1 MPSDGMGR
9 EGGIMETMTEYLC
22 DMRCGQTGESKTE
35 RELKIAGREGQ
46 REGNVKKSE
55 SIVASP
61 CHTGQGKEKNHHN
74 QGQPP
79 PPGTEKRER
88 SATSQ
93 TVTKPQTP
101 VPCTSTNTAS
111 HCLCTHFAADL
122 TFANCGSW

>member
-1 MPSDGMGR
+1 MR
-9 EGGIMETMTEYLC
+9 EERSEEKAYAQGWNGKGGGGIMETMTGDFY

-46 REGNVKKSE
+46 REGNVKISE

-79 PPGTEKRER
+79 PPRHREKG
-88 SATSQ
+88 
-93 TVTKPQTP
+93 KKCHIP
-101 VPCTSTNTAS
+101 
-111 HCLCTHFAADL
+111 D
-122 TFANCGSW
+122 GD